1 MWSPTKLSFVL
12 RKERLTGSKQCPQRR
27 LGATCQKFPHKF
39 GNLGALSDLKAGDM
53 GLQLVA
59 AMDVSDVLEKSIRGV
74 RLGKK

>member
-1 MWSPTKLSFVL
+1 
-12 RKERLTGSKQCPQRR
+12 
-27 LGATCQKFPHKF
+27 
-39 GNLGALSDLKAGDM
+39 LSDLKAGDM